1 MNPSLMSVRDYGWLK
16 KIIKKI
22 KVRGE
27 KKLKREI
34 IYIYKSLTEIYVC
47 VEATTRCR
55 GWNESARPGPNYVIE
70 LLLFSRAFYISF
82 RCRIKRR
89 FALEMFPGETFISAL
104 WARATRTR
112 LRVSTNRIWPGLNLN
127 PVNRHSYT
135 LSRGKCT
142 IAFYTSCG
150 VIINFICLK

>member
-55 GWNESARPGPNYVIE
+55 G
-70 LLLFSRAFYISF
+70 
-82 RCRIKRR
+82 
-89 FALEMFPGETFISAL
+89 
-104 WARATRTR
+104 
-112 LRVSTNRIWPGLNLN
+112 
-127 PVNRHSYT
+127 
-135 LSRGKCT
+135 
-142 IAFYTSCG
+142 
-150 VIINFICLK
+150 